1 HRRSRSPAAAL
12 VGVRSALPLVLGH
25 AGAGQLVRRI
35 HAGAEPRRRAGGDV
49 RRERRR
55 APGADRGARMND
67 GLHIVVSKPPDE
79 VTDAEFNRWYDAHVD
94 EILAVDGF
102 SSVRR
107 FRMEPVVGAGALPHR
122 FIAVYETDT
131 DPRTA
136 VAALENAGLG
146 S

>member
-1 HRRSRSPAAAL
+1 
-12 VGVRSALPLVLGH
+12 
-25 AGAGQLVRRI
+25 
-35 HAGAEPRRRAGGDV
+35 
-49 RRERRR
+49 
-55 APGADRGARMND
+55 MD
-67 GLHIVVSKPPDE
+67 GLHIVVSRPPDE

-107 FRMEPVVGAGALPHR
+107 FRMEPVVAAGALPHR

-146 S
+146 SKDSYAEGEREALPLPPWFSDVEFASWNCLPLGDRRGPRA